1 MNIKHTITT
10 LSFLAVT
17 ITIVITA
24 ALLNTASAQT
34 VQKRSESEALLLFP
48 TVSISIDVDGT
59 EKYYDVP
66 VGSIDNAL
74 SYLNITLSDD
84 DIVNADLSDTV
95 YLGQKIK
102 IDRVNYSYYPTHKEI
117 PYTTVVQESS
127 KLFVGQSKVYQQG
140 KSGSTE
146 YIYKDK
152 YVNGELISHKCIKQ
166 QVLTYPTDKIIVK
179 GNRNIDIINKSY
191 NNISTFVVSA
201 KSHPYKKAY
210 ECTKDELYSEVWNVY
225 ADLQLLNGHDHSKP
239 LDDITAVI
247 ASRDK
252 FYLKNYLED
261 YTPLN
266 HGVSIAN
273 VANEFIEYMK
283 KELEG
288 VDTIDYGDDGK
299 IYETYTDGSKYL
311 WTYDAETDK
320 FTRTDS
326 DGKVIESYDR
336 YHPDYEKNLTTEA
349 PVTTESATQKQD
361 KTYYEKAEVEQSSD
375 VIGEETEAN
384 AEIQPTT
391 AEAEATAD
399 DNGMSTG
406 QIVVLSIIGGLI
418 VIGGG
423 TVGVMAVKKKKK

>member
-34 VQKRSESEALLLFP
+34 VQKQSESEALLLFP

-102 IDRVNYSYYPTHKEI
+102 IDRVNYSYYPTHEEI

-127 KLFVGQSKVYQQG
+127 KLFVGQTKVYQQG

-152 YVNGELISHKCIKQ
+152 YVNGEIISHKCIKQ

-191 NNISTFVVSA
+191 NNKTSYLVKTKYDNKDFKLPMVKLSDKDRDMLERIVTGEFGGSYVGSCLIAQSIKCAIVYDGYTSVSA
-201 KSHPYKKAY
+201 VIKGMGYVGSTANRSQNAVNAVKYIFDDNNLAVRHRLFYM
-210 ECTKDELYSEVWNVY
+210 CTKDYYDSTPGNFHSTQNFILQYENVLFF
-225 ADLQLLNGHDHSKP
+225 DRWQ
-239 LDDITAVI
+239 
-247 ASRDK
+247 
-252 FYLKNYLED
+252 
-261 YTPLN
+261 
-266 HGVSIAN
+266 
-273 VANEFIEYMK
+273 K
-283 KELEG
+283 K
-288 VDTIDYGDDGK
+288 
-299 IYETYTDGSKYL
+299 
-311 WTYDAETDK
+311 
-320 FTRTDS
+320 
-326 DGKVIESYDR
+326 
-336 YHPDYEKNLTTEA
+336 
-349 PVTTESATQKQD
+349 
-361 KTYYEKAEVEQSSD
+361 
-375 VIGEETEAN
+375 
-384 AEIQPTT
+384 
-391 AEAEATAD
+391 
-399 DNGMSTG
+399 
-406 QIVVLSIIGGLI
+406 
-418 VIGGG
+418 
-423 TVGVMAVKKKKK
+423 

>member
-102 IDRVNYSYYPTHKEI
+102 IDRVNYSYYPTHEEI

-127 KLFVGQSKVYQQG
+127 KVFVGQTKVYQQG

-152 YVNGELISHKCIKQ
+152 YVNGEIISHKCIKQ

-191 NNISTFVVSA
+191 NNKTSYLVKTKYDNKDFKLPMVKLSDKDRDMLERIVTGEFGGSYVGSCLIAQSIKCAIVYDGYTSVSA
-201 KSHPYKKAY
+201 VIKGMGYVGSTANRSQNAVNAVKYIFDDNNLAVRHRLFYM
-210 ECTKDELYSEVWNVY
+210 CTKDYYDSTPGNFHSTQNFILQYENV
-225 ADLQLLNGHDHSKP
+225 L
-239 LDDITAVI
+239 
-247 ASRDK
+247 
-252 FYLKNYLED
+252 F
-261 YTPLN
+261 
-266 HGVSIAN
+266 
-273 VANEFIEYMK
+273 F
-283 KELEG
+283 
-288 VDTIDYGDDGK
+288 
-299 IYETYTDGSKYL
+299 
-311 WTYDAETDK
+311 
-320 FTRTDS
+320 
-326 DGKVIESYDR
+326 DR
-336 YHPDYEKNLTTEA
+336 W
-349 PVTTESATQKQD
+349 
-361 KTYYEKAEVEQSSD
+361 
-375 VIGEETEAN
+375 
-384 AEIQPTT
+384 
-391 AEAEATAD
+391 
-399 DNGMSTG
+399 
-406 QIVVLSIIGGLI
+406 
-418 VIGGG
+418 
-423 TVGVMAVKKKKK
+423 

>member
-84 DIVNADLSDTV
+84 DIINADLSDTV
-95 YLGQKIK
+95 HLGQKIK
-102 IDRVNYSYYPTHKEI
+102 IDRVNYSYYPTHEEI

-127 KLFVGQSKVYQQG
+127 KLFVGQTKVYQQG

-191 NNISTFVVSA
+191 NNKTSYLVKTKYDNKDFKLPMVKLSDKDRDMLERIVTGEFGGSYVGSCLIAQSIKCAIVYDGYTSVSA
-201 KSHPYKKAY
+201 VIKGMGYVGSTANRSQNAVNAVKYIFDDNNLAVRHRLFYM
-210 ECTKDELYSEVWNVY
+210 CTKDYYDSTPGNFHSTQSFILQYENV
-225 ADLQLLNGHDHSKP
+225 L
-239 LDDITAVI
+239 
-247 ASRDK
+247 
-252 FYLKNYLED
+252 F
-261 YTPLN
+261 
-266 HGVSIAN
+266 
-273 VANEFIEYMK
+273 F
-283 KELEG
+283 
-288 VDTIDYGDDGK
+288 
-299 IYETYTDGSKYL
+299 
-311 WTYDAETDK
+311 
-320 FTRTDS
+320 
-326 DGKVIESYDR
+326 DR
-336 YHPDYEKNLTTEA
+336 C
-349 PVTTESATQKQD
+349 
-361 KTYYEKAEVEQSSD
+361 
-375 VIGEETEAN
+375 
-384 AEIQPTT
+384 
-391 AEAEATAD
+391 
-399 DNGMSTG
+399 
-406 QIVVLSIIGGLI
+406 
-418 VIGGG
+418 
-423 TVGVMAVKKKKK
+423 

>member
-102 IDRVNYSYYPTHKEI
+102 IDRVNYSYYPTHEEI

-127 KLFVGQSKVYQQG
+127 KLFVGQTKVYQQG

-152 YVNGELISHKCIKQ
+152 YVNGEIISHKCIKQ

-191 NNISTFVVSA
+191 NNKTSYLVKTKYDNKDFKLPMVKLSDEDREMLERIVTGEFGGSYVGSCLIAQSIKCAIVYDGYTSVSA
-201 KSHPYKKAY
+201 VIKGMGYVGSTANRSQNAVNAVKYIFDDNNLAVRHRLFYM
-210 ECTKDELYSEVWNVY
+210 CTKDYYDSTPGNFHSTQSFILQYENV
-225 ADLQLLNGHDHSKP
+225 L
-239 LDDITAVI
+239 
-247 ASRDK
+247 
-252 FYLKNYLED
+252 F
-261 YTPLN
+261 
-266 HGVSIAN
+266 
-273 VANEFIEYMK
+273 F
-283 KELEG
+283 
-288 VDTIDYGDDGK
+288 
-299 IYETYTDGSKYL
+299 
-311 WTYDAETDK
+311 
-320 FTRTDS
+320 
-326 DGKVIESYDR
+326 DR
-336 YHPDYEKNLTTEA
+336 W
-349 PVTTESATQKQD
+349 
-361 KTYYEKAEVEQSSD
+361 
-375 VIGEETEAN
+375 
-384 AEIQPTT
+384 
-391 AEAEATAD
+391 
-399 DNGMSTG
+399 
-406 QIVVLSIIGGLI
+406 
-418 VIGGG
+418 
-423 TVGVMAVKKKKK
+423 